1 MLPLNVALNKAK
13 GILGSMGDVRCQNSM
28 DTEQDPLTRI
38 PWSCNSAINIHT
50 PDCDQKEGRS
60 SVQWWV

>member
-13 GILGSMGDVRCQNSM
+13 GILGCTGDERCQNSM
-28 DTEQDPLTRI
+28 DTEQDPLTRL
-38 PWSCNSAINIHT
+38 PSSLKTAINIHT

>member
-13 GILGSMGDVRCQNSM
+13 GILGSAGDERCQNSM

-38 PWSCNSAINIHT
+38 PWSCNTVTRIRH
-50 PDCDQKEGRS
+50 
-60 SVQWWV
+60 